1 MGASSPAS
9 SLRPCTHND
18 DSNGLKRAGALG
30 LRALGLS
37 LAFLLGLLS
46 ALSSLGLRVLSA
58 LSPLGLGLAT
68 PLLVALRWHE
78 SEAAAPPPLTRT
90 KTNGSS
96 PPLELTRPCPP
107 HRNKTQTADILTR
120 SEIRVRRSHRLQKR
134 RRRKA
139 LLLACPQGVDL
150 YFENTA
156 DSISD
161 AVYEQLALGAR
172 VVVCGTASIASWDP
186 PAQGPRLQ
194 RHLLVKR
201 ALMSGL
207 FDYASR
213 CEEAMARLASWV
225 REGKVR
231 YREDIQEG
239 IECCRGAI
247 ADLYRGENLGK
258 R

>member
-1 MGASSPAS
+1 MG
-9 SLRPCTHND
+9 TY
-18 DSNGLKRAGALG
+18 
-30 LRALGLS
+30 
-37 LAFLLGLLS
+37 LA
-46 ALSSLGLRVLSA
+46 ALSTL
-58 LSPLGLGLAT
+58 PEQN
-68 PLLVALRWHE
+68 P
-78 SEAAAPPPLTRT
+78 
-90 KTNGSS
+90 NGGH
-96 PPLELTRPCPP
+96 P
-107 HRNKTQTADILTR
+107 HAIR
-120 SEIRVRRSHRLQKR
+120 IRVRRSHRFQKR

-150 YFENTA
+150 CFENTA
-156 DSISD
+156 GSISD
-161 AVYEQLALGAR
+161 AVYEQLSLGAR

-186 PAQGPRLQ
+186 PVQGPRLQ
-194 RHLLVKR
+194 RPLLVKR